1 MFGFVKEEDPRNRN
15 FPLTLVLDPL
25 REVAFPS
32 GAPPGQR
39 HYPVIYSPVLK
50 QGNTGTC
57 TAHGATSLIE
67 GAPIMQKRPMSPF
80 DLYRLIVKN
89 DPWRDNDWEA
99 TAAEDQMQFG
109 SSSLAVMKTLQQLG
123 YVQSYLWAETAEQCR
138 QWHLL
143 AGVMCF
149 GIAWKT
155 EMMETDSQGFI
166 RYRGHIEGGHF
177 VKTTGWND
185 FVKYN
190 GRRVPAVRIQNSW
203 GPEFGQKGRC
213 WMLMDDLQMAI
224 QDDGDAVAPTEV
236 RVKSLELVA

>member
-1 MFGFVKEEDPRNRN
+1 MFGFIKQVDQRNRN
-15 FPLTLVLDPL
+15 FPLTLVLDRA
-25 REVAFPS
+25 REVFPT
-32 GAPPGQR
+32 GAAPGAR
-39 HYPVIYSPVLK
+39 HYPTIYSPVLA
-50 QGNTGTC
+50 QGLTGTC

-80 DLYRLIVKN
+80 DLYRLIVMN
-89 DPWRDNDWEA
+89 DSWRENDRES
-99 TAAEDQMQFG
+99 TAEPDQMQFG
-109 SSSLAVMKTLQQLG
+109 SSSIAVMKTLQQLG
-123 YVQSYLWAETAEQCR
+123 YIKSYLWATNAEQCR

-155 EMMETDSQGFI
+155 EMMETDSSGFI
-166 RYRGHIEGGHF
+166 RYRGQVEGGHF

-203 GPEFGQKGRC
+203 DKTWGQRGRC
-213 WMLMDDLQMAI
+213 WMLMDELQNAI
-224 QDDGDAVAPTEV
+224 QDDGDAVAPTEL
-236 RVKSLELVA
+236 RVKPLQLVA